1 MAATKEDEKLVREG
15 FERLREAGKTGS
27 GVDAVP
33 FSFHRNAETT
43 EYLVKL
49 LRRFADFPLVVEVRH
64 ASWNARKFL
73 ICSVR
78 TTRILQH

>member
-15 FERLREAGKTGS
+15 FERPARTGKLG
-27 GVDAVP
+27 AVLMQFP

-49 LRRFADFPLVVEVRH
+49 LRRFADFPLWWKCGTLRGMH
-64 ASWNARKFL
+64 RKFL